1 MQINENISRPMT
13 TWLKLVDSSHK
24 KSQLGELMF
33 SLSYLPTAE
42 RLTVVVVKAR
52 NLNLKTRTNRTR
64 GQQLVQQ
71 SAIDEGEP
79 TAEDQPIE
87 VDSNESIFVKVRRIS
102 SRGYGVITMTFRI
115 LGLLV
120 EE

>member
-1 MQINENISRPMT
+1 MQINENINRPMT

-52 NLNLKTRTNRTR
+52 NLNLKNRTNRTR

-71 SAIDEGEP
+71 NAIDDSES
-79 TAEDQPIE
+79 AVDDLIE
-87 VDSNESIFVKVRRIS
+87 VDSSEGIFVKVLLS
-102 SRGYGVITMTFRI
+102 YGI
-115 LGLLV
+115 
-120 EE
+120 

>member
-52 NLNLKTRTNRTR
+52 NLNLKTRTNRPIR
-64 GQQLVQQ
+64 GQQQQQQLVQQ
-71 SAIDEGEP
+71 SAFDEGGEP
-79 TAEDQPIE
+79 MMADDNPMIE
-87 VDSNESIFVKVRRIS
+87 VDSSESIFVKVRRRS
-102 SRGYGVITMTFRI
+102 GTA
-115 LGLLV
+115 
-120 EE
+120 

>member
-52 NLNLKTRTNRTR
+52 NLNLKTRTNRPIR
-64 GQQLVQQ
+64 GQQQQLVQQ
-71 SAIDEGEP
+71 SAIHEGGEP
-79 TAEDQPIE
+79 MTDDNPMIE
-87 VDSNESIFVKVRRIS
+87 VDSSESIFVKV
-102 SRGYGVITMTFRI
+102 GPI
-115 LGLLV
+115 LVLRSWGC
-120 EE
+120 